1 MHYRV
6 VFCLTGILFTA
17 SLTQP
22 ALAVLQFQKE
32 FVNLYV
38 GNDKESAFAAEV
50 KAAKCWTCHQGK
62 SRKHHNSYGQ
72 HLVPLLDRKKD
83 AKNSEKII
91 ESLKKVAALHSVEGD
106 ESSPTF
112 GELIKAGKLPGGSLE
127 ECKKEPET
135 PAE

>member
-6 VFCLTGILFTA
+6 VSCLTGILLTA

-32 FVNLYV
+32 FVKLYV
-38 GNDKESAFAAEV
+38 GDDKESDWALQV
-50 KAAKCWTCHQGK
+50 KAAKCFICHQGK

-83 AKNSEKII
+83 AKNPEKII
-91 ESLKKVAALHSVEGD
+91 EALKKVAAIHSVEGD
-106 ESSPTF
+106 NSSPTF
-112 GELIKAGKLPGGSLE
+112 GELIKSGTLPGGSLE
-127 ECKKEPET
+127 ECKKEPEP